1 MTNIFNYID
10 RPSPIHRLTG
20 ATKLVCLLLWSF
32 AAMLTYDTRM
42 LILLPVLSFL
52 LFYISRI
59 KLRDVS
65 FMLGFTAVFMVL
77 NNVLVFAFS
86 PQHGVELYGTKHVLF
101 SLWGNYVLTQEQL
114 FYHLNLVL
122 KYLSTIPIVLL
133 FVCTTNPSEFAASL
147 NRIGVKYS
155 VSYSVAL
162 ALRYIPD
169 IQREYHDISQA
180 QQARGIE
187 MSRKQS
193 EPPAEMSDYGYGWQC
208 WLWARPGSIL
218 FNGLFGQ
225 NILVIPDLDMV
236 IASNAGGDRMFG
248 KSGYLSL
255 CETYFGAG
263 VKLPDTCPP
272 DPRAYR
278 RLCRAVR
285 QLEQGAPPER
295 GLAGF
300 LAQRRQR
307 KLDEARSAEIAGRRY
322 VFEPGAA
329 RLLPL
334 FVQLS
339 T

>member
-1 MTNIFNYID
+1 MINIFNYID
-10 RPSPIHRLTG
+10 RPSTIHRLTG

-52 LFYISRI
+52 LFYISKI

-77 NNVLVFAFS
+77 NNVLIFAFS
-86 PQHGVELYGTKHVLF
+86 PQHGVSLYGTRHVLF
-101 SLWGNYVLTQEQL
+101 SMGGNYVVTKEQL

-147 NRIGVKYS
+147 NRIGVKYT
-155 VSYSVAL
+155 VAYSVAL

-193 EPPAEMSDYGYGWQC
+193 LTKRLKSAS
-208 WLWARPGSIL
+208 AIL
-218 FNGLFGQ
+218 IPLILSSMDRIETISNAMELRGFGK
-225 NILVIPDLDMV
+225 NKKRTWYIGRKFSKLDILAMIFCALLLVI
-236 IASNAGGDRMFG
+236 S
-248 KSGYLSL
+248 LSL
-255 CETYFGAG
+255 NVMNGSRFWN
-263 VKLPDTCPP
+263 P
-272 DPRAYR
+272 
-278 RLCRAVR
+278 
-285 QLEQGAPPER
+285 
-295 GLAGF
+295 F
-300 LAQRRQR
+300 
-307 KLDEARSAEIAGRRY
+307 I
-322 VFEPGAA
+322 
-329 RLLPL
+329 
-334 FVQLS
+334 
-339 T
+339 